1 MLMRGVR
8 GNRRDSLKLQTIL
21 LFVLLFGSAVLHQ
34 HPSGLAPLRRYKK
47 ASLHR
52 KNRSLNALYSQNLIE
67 ENIRHQKQQL
77 QWLEIIL
84 VSVFSF
90 PSCYYYWEDCKRMC
104 QATSELS
111 TRDAASSFP
120 RRSPSSPGAP
130 ERAGKPAEKV
140 LQGLKKGLWRNINI
154 KNSESD
160 DNHDIKYE
168 NLLRKYSIN
177 LLTKIICGKIYV
189 KIYGKIFDINTLSKI
204 GEFRQPS
211 VKFVPGYLANVDQ
224 Y

>member
-1 MLMRGVR
+1 
-8 GNRRDSLKLQTIL
+8 
-21 LFVLLFGSAVLHQ
+21 
-34 HPSGLAPLRRYKK
+34 
-47 ASLHR
+47 
-52 KNRSLNALYSQNLIE
+52 
-67 ENIRHQKQQL
+67 
-77 QWLEIIL
+77 
-84 VSVFSF
+84 
-90 PSCYYYWEDCKRMC
+90 MC

-168 NLLRKYSIN
+168 NLLGKYSIN
-177 LLTKIICGKIYV
+177 TCILSKIICGKIYG

-204 GEFRQPS
+204 SECRQPS
-211 VKFVPGYLANVDQ
+211 VKFVPIFSKCRSILENVDFFQ
-224 Y
+224 DFDENITRSSNSLI